1 MILHRSGDYLNINGE
16 AFHISDLMNVLPQ
29 YDKRMHSIHHYDEKK
44 HYVSDGLNQV
54 GCEMP
59 YHFAETIEKHLAELR
74 ICRSQR
80 ETDDKYFKNL
90 QKGTRQ

>member
-1 MILHRSGDYLNINGE
+1 MILHRCDERLTINGE
-16 AFHISDLMNVLPQ
+16 IFHLSDLLNVLPQ
-29 YDKRMHSIHHYDEKK
+29 YDKVKFKVHHYDGRR
-44 HYVSDGLNQV
+44 HYVSDGLKQV

-59 YHFAETIEKHLAELR
+59 YHLAELIEMHLAELR

-80 ETDDKYFKNL
+80 EIDDKYFQNF